1 MTMCKGP
8 VIAAALLMAAAIFP
22 RASIA
27 AEDQSQL
34 MLGAGIYG
42 FGVASEPNNA
52 EFRVQYRFKNGFLAS
67 DGSFRGFKPLVGLAG
82 HTSGSAFGYAGF
94 ALPFV
99 LGADD
104 RWEIVAEGA
113 LGAYR
118 QGASSL
124 NLGGTFEFHLGLA
137 ANYAVSD
144 NRRLGLGIYHI
155 SNANLHAKNP
165 GVNSILATYTFA
177 FAGR

>member
-1 MTMCKGP
+1 MIGTTAP
-8 VIAAALLMAAAIFP
+8 AVAA
-22 RASIA
+22 
-27 AEDQSQL
+27 DQSQL

-52 EFRVQYRFKNGFLAS
+52 EARLQYRFKNGFLGG
-67 DGSFRGFKPLVGLAG
+67 DGAFRGFKPLVGVAVQ
-82 HTSGSAFGYAGF
+82 TSGSAFGYAGF

-99 LGADD
+99 LGADQ

-118 QGASSL
+118 QGSSSL
-124 NLGGTFEFHLGLA
+124 NLGGTFEFHLGLG
-137 ANYAVSD
+137 ANYAVSEQG
-144 NRRLGLGIYHI
+144 RLGLGIYHI

-165 GVNSILATYTFA
+165 GVNSILATYTFT
-177 FAGR
+177 FAGP